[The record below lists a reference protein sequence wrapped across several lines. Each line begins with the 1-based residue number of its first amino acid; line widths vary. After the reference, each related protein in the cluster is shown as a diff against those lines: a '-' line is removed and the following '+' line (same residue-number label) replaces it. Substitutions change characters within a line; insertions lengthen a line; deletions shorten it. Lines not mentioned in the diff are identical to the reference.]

1 LKQIE
6 SHTIDLTKING
17 SGEFS
22 CPRCGILIS
31 PDDET
36 EDVYTIL
43 ETVTKGDCLEK
54 IILRCNKCGTHMHLT
69 GFDVLNKAK

>member
-1 LKQIE
+1 LQRI
-6 SHTIDLTKING
+6 SFYSIDLTKTKGN
-17 SGEFS
+17 GEFR
-22 CPRCGILIS
+22 CPKCGIEMS

-54 IILRCNKCGTHMHLT
+54 IILKCNKCGSHIHLI
-69 GFDVLNKAK
+69 GFDLL